1 MYFHVPKKNILG
13 GLELLVR
20 FTLLILIRYD
30 IFNTLKWRCMAT
42 RHWGRKALFY
52 CREKFLAKNPA
63 ALLIVS
69 ILQLRS
75 RPIFPGR
82 KASGFFITLNGN
94 DYPSLF
100 KIILSNIFCPYSNAV
115 AVWNASTKSFD
126 SDRNILPV
134 ARMGDAALP
143 WVRYKKPSL
152 SIFRRSER
160 ILSYTFPKRNFRII
174 RHNFEG

>member
-1 MYFHVPKKNILG
+1 VEVHGNPPLGPKG
-13 GLELLVR
+13 PFLLPR
-20 FTLLILIRYD
+20 EISCQ
-30 IFNTLKWRCMAT
+30 KP
-42 RHWGRKALFY
+42 
-52 CREKFLAKNPA
+52 CR
-63 ALLIVS
+63 LLIVS

-100 KIILSNIFCPYSNAV
+100 KTILSNIFCPYSDAV

-126 SDRNILPV
+126 SDRNILPI

-152 SIFRRSER
+152 SIFRRSVR